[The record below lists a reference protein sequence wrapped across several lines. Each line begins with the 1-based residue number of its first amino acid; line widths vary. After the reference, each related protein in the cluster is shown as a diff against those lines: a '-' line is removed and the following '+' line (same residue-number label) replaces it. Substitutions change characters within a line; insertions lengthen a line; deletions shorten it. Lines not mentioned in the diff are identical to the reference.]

1 MRILP
6 PVPLQFR
13 VSERSTDL
21 QGYRLPDGTRV
32 CLSAFLTNRSTDL
45 FMNPD
50 RFEPRRWFSIVPS
63 AYEYSAFS
71 AGPRACPGVWFGRK
85 VVKTALVAI
94 MRRWRLTFPVD
105 ACIDYKVN
113 ITIEPIPGVWAEI
126 SAQDGK
132 FSASPIRGRINNL
145 VAMAN

>member
-1 MRILP
+1 
-6 PVPLQFR
+6 
-13 VSERSTDL
+13 
-21 QGYRLPDGTRV
+21 
-32 CLSAFLTNRSTDL
+32 L
-45 FMNPD
+45 FPNPG

-63 AYEYSAFS
+63 AYGIRLSVRDH
-71 AGPRACPGVWFGRK
+71 GRAPGVWFGRK

-126 SAQDGK
+126 SAQDRK